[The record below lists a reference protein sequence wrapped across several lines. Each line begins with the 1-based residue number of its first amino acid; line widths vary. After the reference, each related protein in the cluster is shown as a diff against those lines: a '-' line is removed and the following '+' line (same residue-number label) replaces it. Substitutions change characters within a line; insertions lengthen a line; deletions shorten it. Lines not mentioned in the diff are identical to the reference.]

1 MELVFV
7 LFFLFFNLL
16 VVFFDFLLFL
26 FLFFLLFEDLV
37 VIFVLYLWDIIL
49 VLFFGVN
56 IDLLLMLLLVV
67 NGVVGWLVFDW
78 VFCNDVIV
86 VDWIFDI
93 IFLGRKLIFIFFKRD
108 WIIVI

>member
-16 VVFFDFLLFL
+16 VVFFDFLVFL

-67 NGVVGWLVFDW
+67 NGVIGWFVFDW

>member
-16 VVFFDFLLFL
+16 VVFFDFLVFL

-37 VIFVLYLWDIIL
+37 VIFVLYLCDIIL

-56 IDLLLMLLLVV
+56 IDLLLMLLLGV

-78 VFCNDVIV
+78 VFCNDVFV
-86 VDWIFDI
+86 VDCIFDI